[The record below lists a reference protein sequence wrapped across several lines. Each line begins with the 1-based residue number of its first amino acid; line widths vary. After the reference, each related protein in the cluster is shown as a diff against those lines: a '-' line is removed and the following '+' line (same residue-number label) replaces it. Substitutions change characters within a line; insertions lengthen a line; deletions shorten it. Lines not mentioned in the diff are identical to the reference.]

1 MASAAVLAALA
12 MPGAGVAATCS
23 ANAPSGCVP
32 RGATGAGWGT
42 QISDVLAAL
51 NLLRHAIPLPGNG
64 ADGST
69 AVLARLVQWSRDGEA
84 SSVPP
89 SLFADLVGPGM
100 LPQHTGA
107 GAGGGDTPPA
117 AKPVLFA
124 GLQKHG
130 LSGRGAGLPFH
141 RSGTSGQ
148 GAPFTALPSSG
159 GEGGGTPG
167 AHRVTPDIAVS
178 PVPLPASLMLLATGL
193 GGLILVPRRK
203 ALA

>member
-12 MPGAGVAATCS
+12 MPGASVAATCS
-23 ANAPSGCVP
+23 ANAPAGCVP
-32 RGATGAGWGT
+32 RGAPSAGWGT

-51 NLLRHAIPLPGNG
+51 NLLRRAVPLPGNG

-69 AVLARLVQWSRDGEA
+69 AVLARLVHWSRNREA
-84 SSVPP
+84 SVPP
-89 SLFADLVGPGM
+89 SLFANLVRPGM

-107 GAGGGDTPPA
+107 GAGRNDTPPA

-141 RSGTSGQ
+141 RSRTSGQ
-148 GAPFTALPSSG
+148 SAPFTAMPLSG